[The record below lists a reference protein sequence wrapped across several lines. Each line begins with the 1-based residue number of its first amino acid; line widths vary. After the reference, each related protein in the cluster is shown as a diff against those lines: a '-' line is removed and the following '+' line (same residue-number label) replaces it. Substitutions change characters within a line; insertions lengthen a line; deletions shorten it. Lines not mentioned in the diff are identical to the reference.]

1 MKYKRATF
9 FGAVRALT
17 NVRWILFAGCLV
29 THAAFAN
36 CVVKVRWY
44 DDAPYSFRSADG
56 TLKGIDVELVKAA
69 LQGMQCEA
77 RFIEMPW
84 ARALVELQAG
94 RLDVLPGALRTPA
107 REAFAYFSRPLQGS
121 SNVLFMSTRAAQQ
134 FKPSALAELAGSS
147 FRLGAQIGVSYGPD
161 YDAAL
166 KLPGFKSQ
174 ITEITSRKGAWKM
187 LSLNRIDGIIA
198 DEVSALIELDAL
210 GLTNAIVKTPVVV
223 NDQPAMLAIS
233 KSSQTAEFV
242 SNLDVQLN
250 ALIAN
255 GDYKR
260 IRDKYIP

>member
-1 MKYKRATF
+1 MKYNDAASL
-9 FGAVRALT
+9 GSGCALT
-17 NVRWILFAGCLV
+17 IVRWIVCAGCLV
-29 THAAFAN
+29 TQAAFAN

-56 TLKGIDVELVKAA
+56 TLKGIDVEFVKAA
-69 LQGMQCEA
+69 LKGIRCEA
-77 RFIEMPW
+77 RFVEMPW

-107 REAFAYFSRPLQGS
+107 REAFAYFSRPIQGS
-121 SNVLFMSTRAAQQ
+121 ANVLFMSTRAAQQ

-174 ITEITSRKGAWKM
+174 ITAITSRKGAWKM

-198 DEVSALIELDAL
+198 DEVSALIELEGL
-210 GLTNAIVKTPVVV
+210 GLTKAIVKTPVIVA
-223 NDQPAMLAIS
+223 DQPSMLAIS
-233 KSSQTAEFV
+233 KASQTAEFV
-242 SNLDVQLN
+242 ADLNTQLE

-255 GDYKR
+255 GEYKR
-260 IRDKYIP
+260 IRDKYVP